1 MSYDLIGDLSKARLF
16 DLINP
21 LVDGKKSGM
30 VVIEGADPA
39 EFYVEGGNIVHAK
52 TDTRAGEEAILAI
65 MDLDNGRVRFDWQV
79 SPEKRTVAM
88 VTEQLM
94 SNWAER
100 EEEWRKIK
108 TVVPSSD
115 AVFSMVVDNGG
126 GDKTILEKQWGVLA
140 LCNGMLS
147 VSEVAGQ
154 LGRSMFEVSQ
164 TIRELL
170 SLAILKEVDI
180 TGIPKARPKKTIDET
195 FFVTLETELKKVM
208 GPIARV
214 IMSDTL
220 SAFEES
226 RDAFP
231 KDRVESFIGTIC
243 DQIVEDQKCQKFAK
257 AAYVAWLSS
266 REND

>member
-21 LVDGKKSGM
+21 LVDGKKSGL
-30 VVIEGADPA
+30 VVIEGEDPA
-39 EFYVEGGNIVHAK
+39 ELYVEGGNIVHAK
-52 TDTRAGEEAILAI
+52 TNTRVGEEAILAI

-79 SPEKRTVAM
+79 SLEKRTVAM
-88 VTEQLM
+88 VTEPLM

-108 TVVPSSD
+108 TVVSSSD
-115 AVFSMVVDNGG
+115 AVFSIVVDNGG

-154 LGRSMFEVSQ
+154 LGRSMFDVSQ
-164 TIRELL
+164 TICELL
-170 SLAILKEVDI
+170 RLAVLKEAEI
-180 TGIPKARPKKTIDET
+180 TGIPKARLQETIDET
-195 FFVTLETELKKVM
+195 FFVTVETELKKVM

-214 IMSDTL
+214 IMNDTL
-220 SAFEES
+220 AVFEES

-231 KDRVESFIGTIC
+231 KDRVESFIGTVC
-243 DQIVEDQKCQKFAK
+243 DQIVEEQKCEQFAK

-266 REND
+266 RENG

>member
-16 DLINP
+16 DLVNP

-30 VVIEGADPA
+30 VVIEGKGDA
-39 EFYVEGGNIVHAK
+39 ELYVEGGNIVHGK
-52 TDTRAGEEAILAI
+52 TDTLTGEEAILAI
-65 MDLDNGRVRFDWQV
+65 MDLDNGQVWFNWQV
-79 SPEKRTVAM
+79 SPEKRTVTM

-100 EEEWRKIK
+100 EAEWRKIK

-115 AVFSMVVDNGG
+115 TVFSIVVESPG
-126 GDKTILEKQWGVLA
+126 GDKTILERQWGVLA
-140 LCNGMLS
+140 LCNGMRS

-164 TIRELL
+164 TICEMVGLAVLRET
-170 SLAILKEVDI
+170 EI
-180 TGIPKARPKKTIDET
+180 TGIPKARLKETIDET
-195 FFVTLETELKKVM
+195 FFVTIETELKKVL
-208 GPIARV
+208 GPIARI
-214 IMSDTL
+214 IMNDTL
-220 SAFEES
+220 AAFEES

-231 KDRVESFIGTIC
+231 KDRVESFIGTVC
-243 DQIVEDQKCQKFAK
+243 DQIAEEQKCERFAK

-266 REND
+266 SESG

>member
-1 MSYDLIGDLSKARLF
+1 MSHDLIGDLSKARLF
-16 DLINP
+16 DLVNP
-21 LVDGKKSGM
+21 LVGGKKSGM
-30 VVIEGADPA
+30 VVIEGTGAA
-39 EFYVEGGNIVHAK
+39 ELYVEGGNIVHAK

-65 MDLDNGRVRFDWQV
+65 M
-79 SPEKRTVAM
+79 AM

-115 AVFSMVVDNGG
+115 AVFSIVVDNGG

-154 LGRSMFEVSQ
+154 LGQSMFEVSQ
-164 TIRELL
+164 TICELL
-170 SLAILKEVDI
+170 RLAVLKEAEI
-180 TGIPKARPKKTIDET
+180 TGIPKARPKETIDET
-195 FFVTLETELKKVM
+195 FFVTVETELKKVM

-220 SAFEES
+220 AAFEES

-231 KDRVESFIGTIC
+231 KDRVESFIGTVC
-243 DQIVEDQKCQKFAK
+243 DQIVEDQKCEKFAK
-257 AAYVAWLSS
+257 AVYVAWLSS
-266 REND
+266 RENA

>member
-1 MSYDLIGDLSKARLF
+1 MSHDLIGDLSKARLF
-16 DLINP
+16 DLVNP
-21 LVDGKKSGM
+21 LVGGKKSGM
-30 VVIEGADPA
+30 VVIEGTGAA
-39 EFYVEGGNIVHAK
+39 ELYVEGGNIVHAK

-79 SPEKRTVAM
+79 SPEKRTVTMA
-88 VTEQLM
+88 TEQLM

-100 EEEWRKIK
+100 EAEWRKIK
-108 TVVPSSD
+108 TMVPSSD
-115 AVFSMVVDNGG
+115 AMFSIVVGNGG

-140 LCNGMLS
+140 LCNGTLS

-164 TIRELL
+164 TICELL
-170 SLAILKEVDI
+170 RLAILKEADI
-180 TGIPKARPKKTIDET
+180 TGIPKARPKETIDET
-195 FFVTLETELKKVM
+195 FFVTIETELKKVM

-220 SAFEES
+220 AAFEES

-231 KDRVESFIGTIC
+231 KDRVESFIGTVC
-243 DQIVEDQKCQKFAK
+243 DQIVEDQKCEKFAK
-257 AAYVAWLSS
+257 AVYVAWLSS
-266 REND
+266 RENG

>member
-1 MSYDLIGDLSKARLF
+1 MSHDLIGDLSKARLF
-16 DLINP
+16 DLVNP

-30 VVIEGADPA
+30 VVIEGTGAA
-39 EFYVEGGNIVHAK
+39 ELYVEGGNIVHGK
-52 TDTRAGEEAILAI
+52 TDTLAGEEAIIAI
-65 MDLDNGRVRFDWQV
+65 MDLDDGRVRFDWQV
-79 SPEKRTVAM
+79 SPEKRTVTM
-88 VTEQLM
+88 GTEQLM

-115 AVFSMVVDNGG
+115 TVFSIAVDNGG
-126 GDKTILEKQWGVLA
+126 GDKTILEKQWGVFA

-164 TIRELL
+164 TICELL
-170 SLAILKEVDI
+170 RLSVLKKAEI
-180 TGIPKARPKKTIDET
+180 FGIPKARPKETIDET
-195 FFVTLETELKKVM
+195 FFVTVETELKKVM

-220 SAFEES
+220 AAFEES

-231 KDRVESFIGTIC
+231 KDRVENFIGTVC
-243 DQIVEDQKCQKFAK
+243 DQIVEDQKCEKFAK
-257 AAYVAWLSS
+257 AAYVAWLSF
-266 REND
+266 RENG

>member
-1 MSYDLIGDLSKARLF
+1 MSYDFIGDLSKARLF
-16 DLINP
+16 DLVNP

-30 VVIEGADPA
+30 VVIEGTGAA
-39 EFYVEGGNIVHAK
+39 ELYVEGGNIVHVK
-52 TDTRAGEEAILAI
+52 TDTRAGEEAVLAM
-65 MDLDNGRVRFDWQV
+65 MDLDKGRVRFDWQV
-79 SPEKRTVAM
+79 SPEKRTVTM

-100 EEEWRKIK
+100 EAEWRKIK

-115 AVFSMVVDNGG
+115 AVFSIVVDNGG

-154 LGRSMFEVSQ
+154 LGQSMFEVSQ
-164 TIRELL
+164 TICELL
-170 SLAILKEVDI
+170 RLAVLKEAEI
-180 TGIPKARPKKTIDET
+180 TGIPKARPKETIDET
-195 FFVTLETELKKVM
+195 FFVTVETELKKVM

-220 SAFEES
+220 AAFEES

-231 KDRVESFIGTIC
+231 KDRVESFIGTVC
-243 DQIVEDQKCQKFAK
+243 DQIVEDQKCEKFAK
-257 AAYVAWLSS
+257 AVYVAWLSS
-266 REND
+266 RENA